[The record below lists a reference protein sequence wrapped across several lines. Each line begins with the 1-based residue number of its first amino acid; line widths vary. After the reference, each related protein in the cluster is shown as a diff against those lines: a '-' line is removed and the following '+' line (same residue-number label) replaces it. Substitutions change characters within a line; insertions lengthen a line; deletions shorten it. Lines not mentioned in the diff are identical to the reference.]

1 MAAQAAPPRSAKEL
15 AAAVDAF
22 EAEYVTFVDEQER
35 PAAAKAA
42 KRSGGKMRKLAAK
55 VDELVAEIERADE
68 ELERGAVQQAEALK
82 RKIKEEGK
90 KELNALSSISLRG

>member
-15 AAAVDAF
+15 VLEVDKF

-42 KRSGGKMRKLAAK
+42 KRSGGKTRKLAAK
-55 VDELVAEIERADE
+55 VAELVAEIERVDD
-68 ELERGAVQQAEALK
+68 ELERDAVQQAEALK

-90 KELNALSSISLRG
+90 KELNALSSVSLRG